1 MRAFAMTGFDEQPS
15 VVEVPKA
22 EPGPGEVLVRVRA
35 ASLNGFD
42 LAVAAG
48 MLKGMLDYQFPLTLG
63 KDFAGTVEAV
73 GDGVSR
79 FAAGDP
85 VFGVTNKP
93 DFTRTGTFA
102 EFLVVPVDSA
112 ITRMPG
118 GFDVADAGAIGL
130 AGVTALQSVDAIDPQ
145 TGEVVL
151 ISGATGGVGTFA
163 VQIAAGRGVEVIA
176 TAKGDETD
184 FLRELGAT
192 HVVDYTGDLAAQVR
206 AIRPDGVDAVL
217 HFAGDGVALA
227 DLVRPGGR
235 LASTMGVGPD
245 QLAGSDLSA
254 TSVMNNPDPAS
265 LDRLAT
271 EIAAGRLRVPI
282 QQTYSLDQ
290 VGQAMAD
297 FSSGTRGKLA
307 IAIQ

>member
-42 LAVAAG
+42 LGVAAG

-130 AGVTALQSVDAIDPQ
+130 AGVTALHRWMRS
-145 TGEVVL
+145 T
-151 ISGATGGVGTFA
+151 
-163 VQIAAGRGVEVIA
+163 R
-176 TAKGDETD
+176 
-184 FLRELGAT
+184 
-192 HVVDYTGDLAAQVR
+192 
-206 AIRPDGVDAVL
+206 RPA
-217 HFAGDGVALA
+217 
-227 DLVRPGGR
+227 RW
-235 LASTMGVGPD
+235 S
-245 QLAGSDLSA
+245 
-254 TSVMNNPDPAS
+254 
-265 LDRLAT
+265 
-271 EIAAGRLRVPI
+271 
-282 QQTYSLDQ
+282 
-290 VGQAMAD
+290 
-297 FSSGTRGKLA
+297 
-307 IAIQ
+307 